1 MNCPNCGS
9 ANLPGARFCASC
21 GAALPAAAPQPAGG
35 GGGLNTTSLLIG
47 ALAAGLVAAIAV
59 IVVLATA
66 GGDDKG
72 GAGALAATATPAA
85 TATATPAPTATPLP
99 TEAPPP
105 TEPPPTEPPP
115 PPAATPRPPA
125 QPTTPPPP
133 PPPPPPAGPTEE
145 ELAYV
150 RRATAIVVARAANL
164 DVFFQTPLASRTL
177 GAAFTEFTVGLAAQ
191 LRGFANDL
199 NGITPVPQKYR
210 AAHNNLIGSL
220 ITLTRSLDE
229 WNQGLINTE
238 ARFIEWLARTDRQ
251 MDAVDVTLDQYLE
264 VTGIVVPNFEGLR

>member
-150 RRATAIVVARAANL
+150 RRATVVTVARAANIEVYFGTPSEGFTK
-164 DVFFQTPLASRTL
+164 DVVDL
-177 GAAFTEFTVGLAAQ
+177 GAQ
-191 LRGFANDL
+191 LRGWANDL
-199 NGITPVPQKYR
+199 NGITPVPAKYR
-210 AAHNNLIGSL
+210 VVHDNLIGSL
-220 ITLTRSLDE
+220 ITLARTLDE
-229 WNQGLINTE
+229 WNQGLINTQ
-238 ARFIEWLARTDRQ
+238 ARFIDWLARIDRQ